1 MPVYVVERN
10 LPGITI
16 DRLAEV
22 QRAVLGI
29 SQRFTEEGNPVRY
42 IRCTYIPEES
52 RCMCLFEAT
61 NVDIVEQVN
70 EEAHIPYTR
79 VLEAIDIDP
88 TS

>member
-22 QRAVLGI
+22 QRAVLET

-42 IRCTYIPEES
+42 IRSTYIPEES

-61 NVDIVEQVN
+61 NVGIVEQVN